1 MYIMVVALEA
11 CLFGSAPPD
20 LRLRWLT
27 RRSLF
32 AIVIN
37 VEISSNGPAF
47 AFGSVLLMVDVP
59 LNLQIGGALVGSGM
73 RYHWCGDRGLA
84 MNSAWWLLPISGA
97 MVLFLWLLMQ
107 VLIQDVWRRQL
118 LLPPEYTEAFCSGS
132 LLASWWR
139 MVVCPSRMAC
149 DSVGG

>member
-1 MYIMVVALEA
+1 MVL
-11 CLFGSAPPD
+11 CHICCPLFLSV
-20 LRLRWLT
+20 LVMLST
-27 RRSLF
+27 S
-32 AIVIN
+32 
-37 VEISSNGPAF
+37 ISCTGAGPAF

-73 RYHWCGDRGLA
+73 RYHWCGDGGLA

-118 LLPPEYTEAFCSGS
+118 LLPPEYTEAFRSGS

-139 MVVCPSRMAC
+139 MVVRPSRTAC